1 MAPSAVLTAASQRA
15 ARCPPP
21 AAACAGGGAAA
32 ALGAGGVLPSNR
44 RACGDWAAVAGVSRS
59 STATCSSRLQR
70 GVCRGRG
77 RPSRLRVAAW
87 QPEQSTSES
96 EEEDASY
103 YRVLGV
109 ASTAS
114 TDEIKRAYR
123 RLAKEFHP
131 DVSADDSSTEFAM
144 FLNEVYETLIDPEKR
159 AAYDSIAGFQI
170 GGVNPFMDTT
180 YERDMVF
187 VDEFTCIGCRNCNN
201 VCSATFMMEEEWGR
215 ARVAQQG
222 VDGVEK
228 LQEAID
234 TCPVSCIHWVTAPQL
249 ALLEETMSRMERV
262 AAWLLMT
269 GGGKGAN
276 LNVFMEAA
284 SAWEKRQAALRAKV
298 QADQGWAFWRGGAP
312 ATGSTMQDAAKAAA
326 ENAGAS
332 SALGRGANAATVAA
346 AARRWRDY
354 QRARRAREQRLLTM
368 SSSASVASVD
378 DAASLA
384 SRDTGA
390 PV

>member
-1 MAPSAVLTAASQRA
+1 M
-15 ARCPPP
+15 
-21 AAACAGGGAAA
+21 
-32 ALGAGGVLPSNR
+32 
-44 RACGDWAAVAGVSRS
+44 
-59 STATCSSRLQR
+59 
-70 GVCRGRG
+70 CRGRS

-87 QPEQSTSES
+87 QPEPSTSES

-170 GGVNPFMDTT
+170 GGINPFMDTT

-201 VCSATFMMEEEWGR
+201 VCPSTYMMEEEWGR

-228 LQEAID
+228 LQESID

-312 ATGSTMQDAAKAAA
+312 ATGSTMQDAARAAA
-326 ENAGAS
+326 DNAGAS

-354 QRARRAREQRLLTM
+354 QRARRAREQRLLTV

-378 DAASLA
+378 DAASLS
-384 SRDTGA
+384 SRDAGA